1 MGKCR
6 SRVVLGC
13 VAALSFTIVGCGQ
26 VNNLRAKMAFREG
39 NSLYQSA
46 DWAPAVEKYEE
57 VIAFNPSDPQMLTT
71 YFFLGN
77 SLDNQYRAGRTGDPV
92 NDALLTG
99 AIENYKTAAEVLM
112 GVNEEMRTLS
122 LQYLIAAYGADKL
135 NDPSLAEP
143 LLVEMIQED
152 PNNPP
157 TYFILSRLYEDAG
170 DYERAEAAL
179 VSARDANVADSSVY
193 TTLAAYYD
201 RQGEFDKLVEALEAR
216 TSQEPNNPEAYY
228 TIATYYFN
236 KASRDFTLS
245 DGEKATYAESGVAA
259 VDRALALNE
268 NYMEALVFKGLLLR
282 MQANVDPSVERQQ
295 ALIAEAEALGE
306 RAEELRQGEAA
317 AAAGVS

>member
-1 MGKCR
+1 MGKFR
-6 SRVVLGC
+6 SRAVLGC
-13 VAALSFTIVGCGQ
+13 VVALSFMIVGCGQ
-26 VNNLRAKMAFREG
+26 INNLRAKMAFRDA
-39 NSLYQSA
+39 NALYQSA

-57 VIAFNPSDPQMLTT
+57 VLAYNPTDPQMLAT

-77 SLDNQYRAGRTGDPV
+77 ALDNQYRPGRSGDPV
-92 NDALLTG
+92 NDALLAG
-99 AIENYKTAAEVLM
+99 AIENYKTAAEVLP
-112 GVNEEMRTLS
+112 GINDEIRTLS
-122 LQYLIAAYGADKL
+122 LQYLIAAYGSDKL

-143 LLVEMIQED
+143 LLLEMLQED

-157 TYFILSRLYEDAG
+157 TFFILSRLYEDAG
-170 DYERAEAAL
+170 DYERAEATL
-179 VSARDANVADSSVY
+179 VRARDANSGDSSVY

-216 TSQEPNNPEAYY
+216 TAQEPNNPEAYY

-245 DGEKATYAESGVAA
+245 DDEKATYAEAGVAA

-306 RAEELRQGEAA
+306 RAEELRQASAA
-317 AAAGVS
+317 DAGVS

>member
-1 MGKCR
+1 MGKFR

-13 VAALSFTIVGCGQ
+13 VVALSFTIVGCGQ
-26 VNNLRAKMAFREG
+26 INNLRGKLAFREG

-46 DWAPAVEKYEE
+46 DWASAAEKYEE
-57 VIAFNPSDPQMLTT
+57 VLAFNPTDPQMLTS

-77 SLDNQYRAGRTGDPV
+77 SLDNQYRPGLVGDAA
-92 NDALLTG
+92 NDAILAR
-99 AIENYKTAAEVLM
+99 AIENYKTAAEVLE
-112 GVNEEMRTLS
+112 GINEEMRTLS
-122 LQYLIAAYGADKL
+122 LQYLVAAYGADKL

-143 LLVEMIQED
+143 LLLQMIQED
-152 PNNPP
+152 ASNPP

-179 VSARDANVADSSVY
+179 VDARDASPADSSVY

-216 TSQEPNNPEAYY
+216 TAQEPNNPEAYY

-245 DGEKATYAESGVAA
+245 DAEKSTYAEAGVAA

-268 NYMEALVFKGLLLR
+268 NYMEAIVFKGLLLR
-282 MQANVDPSVERQQ
+282 MQANVDPSVARQRV
-295 ALIAEAEALGE
+295 LLEEADALGE
-306 RAEELRQGEAA
+306 RAEELRLAA
-317 AAAGVS
+317 ASGL

>member
-1 MGKCR
+1 
-6 SRVVLGC
+6 
-13 VAALSFTIVGCGQ
+13 
-26 VNNLRAKMAFREG
+26 
-39 NSLYQSA
+39 
-46 DWAPAVEKYEE
+46 
-57 VIAFNPSDPQMLTT
+57 
-71 YFFLGN
+71 
-77 SLDNQYRAGRTGDPV
+77 
-92 NDALLTG
+92 
-99 AIENYKTAAEVLM
+99 
-112 GVNEEMRTLS
+112 MRTLS